1 MTNGCDNDALSDVT
15 HTVGSFLKTINSLT
29 EYAGQYVDT
38 SRNLLVD
45 IDKEIER
52 STKLANGA
60 MKKIITVLRDKITAF
75 LSKRYRDFIGL
86 YVTEAEKTP
95 IVAAFKRIT
104 DIIFCVESKSN
115 ISGYFSAYLLIPT

>member
-52 STKLANGA
+52 STKLPNGA

-86 YVTEAEKTP
+86 YVTEARENSYRCS
-95 IVAAFKRIT
+95 I
-104 DIIFCVESKSN
+104 
-115 ISGYFSAYLLIPT
+115 